1 MSFHS
6 QNFEDVLLA
15 RCFESG
21 DRGFYV
27 DVGAEDPDIGSVTRY
42 FYEQGWRGLN
52 VEPVPDFHRRLQ
64 QRRPRDL
71 NVAVAASDR
80 DGLEVELTVVPGTG
94 LSSLAPRPG
103 GVPEPAGGA
112 SEATHR
118 IRVRT
123 ARLDTLLAWA
133 RLPRIDF
140 LKVDVEG
147 HERAVLE
154 GLDLAVHRPRL
165 IVIETTDPLV
175 YDGGW
180 VPLSE
185 RPGPSADSEV
195 LHRHLQ
201 ARGYVEV
208 HFDGLN
214 SWWIAEEAPE
224 LAPAFVSPPNVF
236 DGTGP
241 MVERAL
247 ERTLQNAL
255 GREQRILEELRVA
268 RLELEGQEQ
277 TIEQLK
283 HERQALA
290 TQLEQLHGSFSWKL
304 TSPYRR
310 IADRLRG

>member
-15 RCFESG
+15 RCFEG
-21 DRGFYV
+21 VGKGFYV

-42 FYEQGWRGLN
+42 FYERGWRGLN
-52 VEPVPDFHRRLQ
+52 VEPVPEFHRRLQ

-80 DGLEVELTVVPGTG
+80 DGLELEFTVVPGTG
-94 LSSLAPRPG
+94 LSSLAPGAGSRPEREQG
-103 GVPEPAGGA
+103 GV
-112 SEATHR
+112 EATHR

-123 ARLDTLLAWA
+123 ARLDSLLEWA

-140 LKVDVEG
+140 LKIDVEG

-165 IVIETTDPLV
+165 IVIETTDPLI
-175 YDGGW
+175 YDGGR
-180 VPLSE
+180 VPLAE
-185 RPGPSADSEV
+185 RPGPSADSDL
-195 LHRHLQ
+195 LHRHVQ
-201 ARGYVEV
+201 ARGYVHV

-214 SWWIAEEAPE
+214 SWWIAAEAQE
-224 LAPAFVSPPNVF
+224 LAPAFTTPPNVF

-247 ERTLQNAL
+247 ERRLQEAL
-255 GREQRILEELRVA
+255 DGRQEALEELRLA
-268 RLELEGQEQ
+268 RLELDERERL
-277 TIEQLK
+277 IEQLNGA
-283 HERQALA
+283 RQSLENELA
-290 TQLEQLHGSFSWKL
+290 QLRGSFSWKL

>member
-15 RCFESG
+15 RCFEG
-21 DRGFYV
+21 VGRGFYV
-27 DVGAEDPDIGSVTRY
+27 DVGAEDPDIGSVTRH
-42 FYEQGWRGLN
+42 FYELGWRGLN
-52 VEPVPDFHRRLQ
+52 VEPVPDYHRRLQ

-71 NVAVAASDR
+71 NLAVAASDR
-80 DGLEVELTVVPGTG
+80 DGLELELTVVPGTG
-94 LSSLAPRPG
+94 LSSLAPQLGRT
-103 GVPEPAGGA
+103 PENTAGGA
-112 SEATHR
+112 DGTHR

-123 ARLDTLLAWA
+123 ARLDTLLVWA
-133 RLPRIDF
+133 QLPRIDF

-180 VPLSE
+180 VPLAQ
-185 RPGPSADSEV
+185 RPGPSADSDV
-195 LHRHLQ
+195 LHRHVQ
-201 ARGYVEV
+201 ARGYVHV

-224 LAPAFVSPPNVF
+224 LEPAFATPPNVF

-247 ERTLQNAL
+247 ERTLQEAL

-283 HERQALA
+283 VERQALA
-290 TQLEQLHGSFSWKL
+290 TQLEQLRGSVSWKL